1 MNKKLFESRPNERGG
16 ATLKFLIFA
25 AIFGLVIYA
34 GYLYV
39 PVAIDAYYF
48 KDLMQNKADV
58 AVTQGYDPSWVKDQL
73 MKLESEY
80 RVPTDAVITTAQL
93 DNRVQ
98 VRVQYTRPI
107 PVVGGYSYTYE
118 FDHTAKSTAFLSIK

>member
-1 MNKKLFESRPNERGG
+1 MLYQSRRSERGS
-16 ATLKFLIFA
+16 ATLKFMIFA
-25 AIFGLVIYA
+25 AIFAGVIYA
-34 GYLYV
+34 GYLYI
-39 PVAIDAYYF
+39 PVAFDAYYI

-73 MKLESEY
+73 TKLATEY
-80 RVPTDAVITTAQL
+80 RIPNDAVITTSQR
-93 DNRVQ
+93 DNRVE

-107 PVVGGYSYTYE
+107 AFFGYSYNYE